1 MAEKYEML
9 NVETISFDTDNPRIK
24 KALEKYGDKINVERI
39 HFALR
44 SATEESNGA
53 SSYSRLKDSI
63 RANGGV
69 TVPIT
74 VTAND
79 GEQVCIDGNT
89 RLAIYKE
96 LLREGATG
104 NWSEIKTIVL
114 DDADQRQIEAIRV
127 SAHLVGA
134 REWPAYEKARYLH
147 YLRNQE
153 FMDYDQMIALCGGNR
168 RDIERQIDAYHD
180 MNAYYRDVVDD
191 TAFHIDRFS
200 GFVELQK
207 PGIKEAIFE
216 AGLDIKDFGEWI
228 RDGKIYRLADVR
240 QLPKVLRD
248 DEAKD
253 TFLEGGLRSVEQAI
267 KLCERKAE
275 EKQKQTPSRATL
287 ENASMYRLAEVLAR
301 RIIDLPRSEWRAL
314 RDREHDAADEQI
326 RILEDLT
333 EQLRDLLDDVSK

>member
-9 NVETISFDTDNPRIK
+9 DVRTISFDTDNPRIK
-24 KALEKYGDKINVERI
+24 KALEKFGDKINAERI

-44 SATEESNGA
+44 SATGDSIGA
-53 SSYSRLKDSI
+53 SSYSRLRDSI

-74 VTAND
+74 VIAK
-79 GEQVCIDGNT
+79 GEEKICIDGNT
-89 RLAIYKE
+89 RVAIYKE
-96 LLREGATG
+96 LLKEGATG
-104 NWSEIKTIVL
+104 DWSKIRAIVL
-114 DDADQRQIEAIRV
+114 DDASQREIEAIRV

-168 RDIERQIDAYHD
+168 KDIERQIDAYHD
-180 MNAYYRDVVDD
+180 MNTYYRDVVDD
-191 TAFHIDRFS
+191 AAFHIDRFS

-216 AGLDIKDFGEWI
+216 AGFELEDFGEWI
-228 RDGKIYRLADVR
+228 RYGKIYRLADVR

-253 TFLEGGLRSVEQAI
+253 TFVDGDLRSVEQAI
-267 KLCERKAE
+267 KLCEQKAE
-275 EKQKQTPSRATL
+275 EIQKQTPEKATL
-287 ENASMYRLAEVLAR
+287 ENASIYRLAEVLAR
-301 RIIDLPRSEWRAL
+301 RIIDLPRSEWRVL
-314 RDREHDAADEQI
+314 RDREHDNADEQI
-326 RILEDLT
+326 RILEDLA

>member
-24 KALEKYGDKINVERI
+24 KALEKYGDKINAERI

-69 TVPIT
+69 TAPIT
-74 VTAND
+74 VTVNGA
-79 GEQVCIDGNT
+79 EQVCIDGNT

-96 LLREGATG
+96 LVKEGATG
-104 NWSEIKTIVL
+104 NWSEIKAIVL
-114 DDADQRQIEAIRV
+114 DDANPREIEAIRV
-127 SAHLVGA
+127 SAHLVGP
-134 REWPAYEKARYLH
+134 RDWPAYEKARYLH
-147 YLRNQE
+147 YLRNQK

-168 RDIERQIDAYHD
+168 KDIERQIDAYHD
-180 MNAYYRDVVDD
+180 MNTYYRDVVDD
-191 TAFHIDRFS
+191 SAFHIDRFS

-207 PGIKEAIFE
+207 SGIKEAIFE
-216 AGLDIKDFGEWI
+216 ADLDIKDFGEWI

-248 DEAKD
+248 DEAKYV
-253 TFLEGGLRSVEQAI
+253 FLEGGLRSVEQAI
-267 KLCERKAE
+267 KLYERKE
-275 EKQKQTPSRATL
+275 EVKRKQIPGSATL
-287 ENASMYRLAEVLAR
+287 ENASIYQLAEMLAR

-326 RILEDLT
+326 RILEDLA

>member
-1 MAEKYEML
+1 MIEKYAIL
-9 NVETISFDTDNPRIK
+9 NVETISFDTENPRIK
-24 KALEKYGDKINVERI
+24 KALEKYEDKIDAERI

-44 SATEESNGA
+44 SATEESGGT
-53 SSYSRLKDSI
+53 SSYIRLKDSI

-74 VTAND
+74 VIVD
-79 GEQVCIDGNT
+79 GEAKTCIDGNT

-96 LLREGATG
+96 LRKEGARG
-104 NWSEIKTIVL
+104 NWAEIKAIVL
-114 DDADQRQIEAIRV
+114 DDADQREIEAIRV

-147 YLRNQE
+147 YLRDQKL
-153 FMDYDQMIALCGGNR
+153 MDYGEMITLCGGNKKE
-168 RDIERQIDAYHD
+168 IERQIDAYYD
-180 MNAYYRDVVDD
+180 MNTYYRDVVDD

-207 PGIKEAIFE
+207 PGIKEAIF
-216 AGLDIKDFGEWI
+216 AADLDIKDFGEWI

-253 TFLEGGLRSVEQAI
+253 TFLEGGLRSIEQAVR
-267 KLCERKAE
+267 LCDRKAE
-275 EKQKQTPSRATL
+275 EARKQTPGKATL
-287 ENASMYRLAEVLAR
+287 EEASIYHLAKVLAR
-301 RIIDLPRSEWRAL
+301 RINDLPRSEWRAL
-314 RDREHDAADEQI
+314 RDKEHDDADEQV
-326 RILEDLT
+326 RILEDLA
-333 EQLRDLLDDVSK
+333 EQLQDLLVDVSK